1 MHRKMHS
8 LYHVIIDTCFMYY
21 FNCLCNQYFTG
32 SPLRKSYHWQ
42 IWWTKAMQ
50 SRLFITAWSVYNG
63 RTLLP
68 LIRGFVCKKNLNV
81 IKECVFYFLKIQDIL
96 LFCIF
101 EEIVKSVHINPSLPP
116 PPFFLGHWTWYMS
129 RSCTSFASATYFE
142 TIRFW
147 QNNYDDILNK
157 NTIDCKVQI
166 HSGNTQKW
174 FNSCSGALLL

>member
-1 MHRKMHS
+1 MHS

-81 IKECVFYFLKIQDIL
+81 IKECIFYFLKIQDIL

-116 PPFFLGHWTWYMS
+116 PPFFWAIELGTWVEVVPLLQVRPTLKPLDFDKTIMM
-129 RSCTSFASATYFE
+129 TYWIKIQLIVRFKYIQE
-142 TIRFW
+142 TLRNDLIAAQELFC
-147 QNNYDDILNK
+147 YK
-157 NTIDCKVQI
+157 G
-166 HSGNTQKW
+166 H
-174 FNSCSGALLL
+174 